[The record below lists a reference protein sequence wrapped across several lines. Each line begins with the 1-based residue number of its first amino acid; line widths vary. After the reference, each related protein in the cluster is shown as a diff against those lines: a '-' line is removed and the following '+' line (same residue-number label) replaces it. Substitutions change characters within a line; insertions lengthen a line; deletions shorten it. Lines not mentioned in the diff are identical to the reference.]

1 MLFGPQIGNNYY
13 VIMEDFSAF
22 CKRTSL
28 HGLQYLG
35 DAGTHPLK
43 KIFWFAVIIISIISA
58 AILIYFNTVVFRKST
73 VLVSV
78 ETMTAPLSEIY
89 FPSVTVCN
97 INQARKSFFEELGI
111 SENATMIRKIH
122 SQYFGDDKVNDHK
135 ILPIDLLKKLNAS
148 LMANDDAYQRD
159 GYDRKKSMYWAMHQN
174 CGDMFILSKWNGTVH
189 NSSLDVD
196 YDFGTDYGICC
207 WFTPQL
213 NLTEIINQ
221 YKDKRKSEHKRY
233 ERHPENA
240 KTSRMGQMDIHGHWF
255 RNIRKG
261 ATSGKHNG
269 YKLLF
274 DIESF
279 DYNDYDEGSEGIKVI

>member
-1 MLFGPQIGNNYY
+1 
-13 VIMEDFSAF
+13 MEDFSAF

-43 KIFWFAVIIISIISA
+43 KVFWFAVIIISIISA

-122 SQYFGDDKVNDHK
+122 SQYFGDDKLNDHTN
-135 ILPIDLLKKLNAS
+135 LPVDLIRKLNAT
-148 LMANDDAYQRD
+148 LMTSDGENEGT
-159 GYDRKKSMYWAMHQN
+159 GYDRRKSMYWVMHQN
-174 CGDMFILSKWNGTVH
+174 CGDMFILSKWNGTIH
-189 NSSLDVD
+189 NSSLDID

-213 NLTEIINQ
+213 NLTEIIKK
-221 YKDKRKSEHKRY
+221 YKDDKKQNYKNWSDDI
-233 ERHPENA
+233 N
-240 KTSRMGQMDIHGHWF
+240 SNRMGQMDIHGHWF

-279 DYNDYDEGSEGIKVI
+279 DYNDYDEGSEGIKVLKNN

>member
-1 MLFGPQIGNNYY
+1 
-13 VIMEDFSAF
+13 MEDFSAF

-43 KIFWFAVIIISIISA
+43 KLFWFAVIIISIISA

-122 SQYFGDDKVNDHK
+122 SQYFLDDGKVNDNAN
-135 ILPIDLLKKLNAS
+135 LPMDLLRKLNAT
-148 LMANDDAYQRD
+148 LMTKDDEYQGN
-159 GYDRKKSMYWAMHQN
+159 GYERKKSMYWAMHQN

-213 NLTEIINQ
+213 NLTEIIGEFN
-221 YKDKRKSEHKRY
+221 DDRKRNHKNND
-233 ERHPENA
+233 HSS
-240 KTSRMGQMDIHGHWF
+240 KTKKTTRMGQMDIHGHWF

-279 DYNDYDEGSEGIKVI
+279 DYNDYDEGSEGIKVSENSTI

>member
-1 MLFGPQIGNNYY
+1 MLMSQNYFC
-13 VIMEDFSAF
+13 IMEHFSEF
-22 CKRTSL
+22 SERTSL

-35 DAGTHPLK
+35 DAKTHPLK
-43 KIFWFAVIIISIISA
+43 KLFWFAVILSSVICA
-58 AILIYFNTVVFRKST
+58 AILIYYNTVVFRSST

-97 INQARKSFFEELGI
+97 INQARKSFFNELGI

-122 SQYFGDDKVNDHK
+122 SQYLGDEKVDEHAT
-135 ILPIDLLKKLNAS
+135 LPSDLLRRLNS
-148 LMANDDAYQRD
+148 TMT
-159 GYDRKKSMYWAMHQN
+159 GYHYERQKSMYWAMHQK

-189 NSSLDVD
+189 NSSQEVD

-213 NLTEIINQ
+213 NLTEIIGEF
-221 YKDKRKSEHKRY
+221 KK
-233 ERHPENA
+233 ERNKPDMSANSN
-240 KTSRMGQMDIHGHWF
+240 SRMGQMDIQGHWF
-255 RNIRKG
+255 ANIKKG
-261 ATSGKHNG
+261 ANSGKHNG

-279 DYNDYDEGSEGIKVI
+279 DYNDYDEGSEGIKVGMPHNY

>member
-1 MLFGPQIGNNYY
+1 MYHHCA
-13 VIMEDFSAF
+13 MEHFSAF

-28 HGLQYLG
+28 HGWQYLG
-35 DAGTHPLK
+35 ETNTPVLK
-43 KIFWFAVIIISIISA
+43 RIFWFVVIFSSIISA
-58 AILIYFNTVVFRKST
+58 TVLIYYNTVVFQSST

-97 INQARKSFFEELGI
+97 INQARKSFFDEIGI

-122 SQYFGDDKVNDHK
+122 SQYFGDDNVNEYVT
-135 ILPIDLLKKLNAS
+135 LPSDLQSKLNAS
-148 LMANDDAYQRD
+148 MSIRAAH
-159 GYDRKKSMYWAMHQN
+159 KSLHWAMHQK
-174 CGDMFILSKWNGTVH
+174 CGDMFILSKWNGIVY
-189 NSSLDVD
+189 NSSHEID

-213 NLTEIINQ
+213 NLTQIISQ
-221 YKDKRKSEHKRY
+221 FKREKHEFSKSVNGT
-233 ERHPENA
+233 P
-240 KTSRMGQMDIHGHWF
+240 RMGQMDIHGHWF
-255 RNIRKG
+255 ANIEKG

-274 DIESF
+274 DIEGF
-279 DYNDYDEGSEGIKVI
+279 DYNYYDEGSEGLKVINCITYLHSF

>member
-1 MLFGPQIGNNYY
+1 
-13 VIMEDFSAF
+13 MEDFSAF

-43 KIFWFAVIIISIISA
+43 KVFWFVVIILSIISA
-58 AILIYFNTVVFRKST
+58 AILIYYNTVVFRKST

-111 SENATMIRKIH
+111 SENATIIRKIH
-122 SQYFGDDKVNDHK
+122 SQYLGDENNVNAK
-135 ILPIDLLKKLNAS
+135 LPFDLMKKLSAT
-148 LMANDDAYQRD
+148 LKTNDDENRGS
-159 GYDRKKSMYWAMHQN
+159 GYDQKKSMYWAMHQN
-174 CGDMFILSKWNGTVH
+174 CGDMFILSKWNGTVY

-213 NLTEIINQ
+213 NLTEIIEEFKNNEKE
-221 YKDKRKSEHKRY
+221 KDKKD
-233 ERHPENA
+233 
-240 KTSRMGQMDIHGHWF
+240 TSDSSDPNTSPRMGQMDIQGHWF
-255 RNIRKG
+255 RNIKKG

-279 DYNDYDEGSEGIKVI
+279 DYNDYDEGSEGIKVIKIIRAYFRW